1 MAIDPVKLVLNGVPE
16 PIDVGAVGANQQSSS
31 KSHLARILAEVEG
44 NWQLN
49 APRRGLPPTAQNSE
63 ATDREIEYDPPWPFV
78 GAPSQKVDSER
89 AGPPVSG

>member
-1 MAIDPVKLVLNGVPE
+1 MNLVPIVLQGLSE
-16 PIDVGAVGANQQSSS
+16 PIDVGAVRANQQSFS

-63 ATDREIEYDPPWPFV
+63 ATDREIEYHPPLGPFV